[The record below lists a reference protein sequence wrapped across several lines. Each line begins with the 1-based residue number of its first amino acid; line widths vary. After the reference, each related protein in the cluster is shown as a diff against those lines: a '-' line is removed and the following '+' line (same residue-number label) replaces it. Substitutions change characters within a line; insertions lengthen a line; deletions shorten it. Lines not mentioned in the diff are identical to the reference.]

1 MQVLILYFLD
11 RVPYTF
17 RFVMTDY
24 FYRELSKYYRMKM
37 NKIPLKRAE
46 AEEIITIRD
55 AKGDE

>member
-1 MQVLILYFLD
+1 
-11 RVPYTF
+11 
-17 RFVMTDY
+17 MTDY